1 MREDDPR
8 IEDIIAVVA
17 GRPASIR
24 SGSMPATPVA
34 DLGIS
39 SLDLIETIFK
49 LESRFGIEIP
59 NDGPLNN
66 TGVTVGALI
75 DEVLALLDGAARGKS
90 QAKTCGLAVP
100 NGFRTRVRSEAC
112 KCRRLAHR

>member
-1 MREDDPR
+1 MRKDDPR
-8 IEDIIAVVA
+8 IDEIIAVVA
-17 GRPASIR
+17 GETGLDPKSID
-24 SGSMPATPVA
+24 AETPIA

-75 DEVLALLDGAARGKS
+75 NEVLALLDGVARGGAL
-90 QAKTCGLAVP
+90 AKPA
-100 NGFRTRVRSEAC
+100 A
-112 KCRRLAHR
+112 

>member
-1 MREDDPR
+1 MRIDDPR

-17 GRPASIR
+17 GETGIDPKVIDVDR
-24 SGSMPATPVA
+24 PVA

-66 TGVTVGALI
+66 TDVTVGTLI
-75 DEVLALLDGAARGKS
+75 NEVLALLDGATNARE
-90 QAKTCGLAVP
+90 QAMPA
-100 NGFRTRVRSEAC
+100 A
-112 KCRRLAHR
+112 

>member
-1 MREDDPR
+1 MRQDDPR
-8 IEDIIAVVA
+8 IEDIIALVA
-17 GRPASIR
+17 GEAGIDPKMIDAS
-24 SGSMPATPVA
+24 TPVA

-75 DEVLALLDGAARGKS
+75 DEVLALLDGATTSGQQARP
-90 QAKTCGLAVP
+90 AA
-100 NGFRTRVRSEAC
+100 
-112 KCRRLAHR
+112 